1 MVKLAP
7 SGSFRHSPAIPTTGS
22 PRSAKRHLDFGL
34 RVPVNSKKAEAG
46 AMQRREL
53 PKRRPSAEIENR
65 RSALALGREAP
76 PHARQRHTV
85 AASDQRYRH
94 LSHPHIIG
102 GRWHCQFSEMF
113 QLGGGQRSSIV
124 LLFDV
129 ALVVVAHGGETLAGC
144 GRVRSGP
151 ERSFAA
157 HVCDGRRPRSRIM
170 VRQT

>member
-1 MVKLAP
+1 MKLWPAAGLADTEI
-7 SGSFRHSPAIPTTGS
+7 SSFVIPF
-22 PRSAKRHLDFGL
+22 RSKSIGL
-34 RVPVNSKKAEAG
+34 RYGTHQQVVDPQPGIEAPPV
-46 AMQRREL
+46 
-53 PKRRPSAEIENR
+53 SAEIENR
-65 RSALALGREAP
+65 RSALALGREGP

-157 HVCDGRRPRSRIM
+157 HVCEGRRPRSRIM